1 MKKQQKIRQSRLFR
15 VGPSGWIEESEA
27 LTPIM
32 ADIQRHFPVVKRL
45 IWSSYRADN
54 DIHELLID
62 HDERRFVLTI
72 QSGFGP
78 TVFTPISEEDWA
90 IHHKQVELVDSVD
103 IFHFIRSLIERFHLH
118 TVRANE
124 SDLIYTP
131 LKEDK
136 PHGKNIQRAAD

>member
-15 VGPSGWIEESEA
+15 VGPSGWIEEA
-27 LTPIM
+27 KTLTPIM
-32 ADIQRHFPVVKRL
+32 VDIQRHFPVINQL

-62 HDERRFVLTI
+62 HDDRRFVLTI

-103 IFHFIRSLIERFHLH
+103 IFHFIRSLIERFNLH

-124 SDLIYTP
+124 GDLIYTP

>member
-15 VGPSGWIEESEA
+15 VGPSGWIEEAGA

-32 ADIQRHFPVVKRL
+32 ADIQRHFPVINQL

-54 DIHELLID
+54 DIHELRID
-62 HDERRFVLTI
+62 HDDRRFVLTI

-78 TVFTPISEEDWA
+78 TAFTPISEEDWA

-103 IFHFIRSLIERFHLH
+103 IFHFIRSLVEQFHLS
-118 TVRANE
+118 TVRLGDGE
-124 SDLIYTP
+124 LIYTP
-131 LKEDK
+131 
-136 PHGKNIQRAAD
+136 

>member
-15 VGPSGWIEESEA
+15 VGPSGWIEEAKA

-78 TVFTPISEEDWA
+78 TVFPPISEEDWA

-103 IFHFIRSLIERFHLH
+103 IFHLVRLLVEHYQLKAVCIEEDRM
-118 TVRANE
+118 
-124 SDLIYTP
+124 IYSS
-131 LKEDK
+131 
-136 PHGKNIQRAAD
+136 